1 MKPQIPLPDHTD
13 LPASVAP
20 QSLADLSAFVAS
32 HPDLTPTQRRDMT
45 SAISSLASYLGS
57 VEAVLPAD
65 GRRLRHRIDQLHH
78 DQLGVSKKRLD
89 NVIGA
94 VKRALKLASARF
106 PGARRR
112 AALCAAWG
120 PLHDALPPKTK
131 YSYHLGGFIAFCSA
145 RGVAP
150 DAVDDDT
157 LAAFYEHLMTAS
169 LRKDPRNAYRNACKW
184 WNQAVTE
191 IDEWPQRLVD
201 VPSFK
206 PPPKTIP
213 LGAFPDSF
221 VTDLEACKA
230 TMLSPNPFRN
240 KAKRRRR
247 DGRRRSTRK
256 GSYAQATAA
265 KWCEMLHRAGSV
277 LVETDFCTLN
287 EVTGIN
293 VLCAPDAAEAILQH
307 YWTEADEQPT
317 AYTEL
322 LAKTLAIVAEIHL
335 GADEPQLD
343 DLWDNV
349 ANMSPES
356 EGLTEKNKDRLKLL
370 NADANKRL
378 LLNAPFELWRDLDSD
393 KPRCKPIK
401 RKQDAV
407 DLMIAA
413 AVAILLC
420 APVRLKNLTNVVLGR
435 NLTRNADGSGVLSFP
450 AGEVKN
456 GVALDFLLTA
466 DVMDVIDDYL
476 AHARHWWLGP
486 DGDRLFPFGETGSTR
501 AHFGDLLARRVRRVT
516 GLRVNTHLFRHI
528 AAKLY
533 LDDHPGQYELIRLLL
548 GHKSLS
554 TTVRFY
560 CGLEREA
567 AVKHYSNSVVEKR
580 ETLNADLGAGKHQR
594 RRARRRSG
602 KQQTGA
608 SQK

>member
-1 MKPQIPLPDHTD
+1 MKPQTPLPDRTD

-32 HPDLTPTQRRDMT
+32 HTDLTPTQRRDMT
-45 SAISSLASYLGS
+45 SAIASLASYLGS

-78 DQLGVSKKRLD
+78 EQLGVSKKRLD
-89 NVIGA
+89 NVIGG
-94 VKRALKLASARF
+94 VKRALKLSSAQF

-112 AALCAAWG
+112 ATLCAAWG
-120 PLHDALPPKTK
+120 PLRDALPAKTK
-131 YSYHLGGFIAFCSA
+131 YSYHLGGFIAFSSD
-145 RGVAP
+145 RGVTP

-157 LAAFYEHLMTAS
+157 LAAFYEHLMTTS
-169 LRKDPRNAYRNACKW
+169 LRKEPRNAYRNACKW

-191 IDEWPQRLVD
+191 IDGWPQRPVR

-206 PPPKTIP
+206 APPKTIP
-213 LGAFPDSF
+213 LAEFPESF
-221 VTDLEACKA
+221 AADLEACKA
-230 TMLSPNPFRN
+230 TMLSPSPFRN

-247 DGRRRSTRK
+247 DGKRRSTRK

-277 LVETDFCTLN
+277 LVESGFCDLSK
-287 EVTGIN
+287 VTGID
-293 VLCAPDAAEAILQH
+293 VLCAPEAAETMLQH

-335 GADEPQLD
+335 GADEAQLD

-349 ANMSPES
+349 PNMSPES
-356 EGLTEKNKDRLKLL
+356 EGLTEKNKDRLKVL
-370 NADANKRL
+370 NADSNKRL
-378 LLNAPFELWRDLDSD
+378 LLNAPFELWRDPDSD

-401 RKQDAV
+401 LKEDAV
-407 DLMIAA
+407 DLMMAA
-413 AVAILLC
+413 AVALLLC
-420 APVRLKNLTNVVLGR
+420 APVRLKNLTNIVLGR
-435 NLTRNADGSGVLSFP
+435 NLTRNADGSGALSFA

-456 GVALDFLLTA
+456 GVALDFVLPG

-476 AHARHWWLGP
+476 AHARQWWLGAES
-486 DGDRLFPFGETGSTR
+486 DRLFPFGETGGAR
-501 AHFGDLLARRVRRVT
+501 AHFGDLLARRVRRAT
-516 GLRVNTHLFRHI
+516 GLRLNVHLFRHI

-533 LDDHPGQYELIRLLL
+533 LDDHPGEYELVRLLL
-548 GHKSLS
+548 GHKELS

-580 ETLNADLGAGKHQR
+580 KTLNADPGTGKHQR
-594 RRARRRSG
+594 RRGRRRSG
-602 KQQTGA
+602 KQ
-608 SQK
+608 